1 MPIRFKN
8 KISNIFGETDA
19 NFKFYGQQNESL
31 IKKTKRIFVTES
43 QLDMLKQH
51 LNESENN
58 YFVDTNKVLIV
69 KKFMDKMFSRGKM
82 DSISPNGYPTKT
94 NVVGMKGNDGKVIKN
109 MSFEQVLDLLEDKF
123 HYIYTDEEK
132 RSRFLKQVLDDWY
145 NKKITREGLLSK
157 NSY

>member
-1 MPIRFKN
+1 M
-8 KISNIFGETDA
+8 
-19 NFKFYGQQNESL
+19 YES
-31 IKKTKRIFVTES
+31 KKTRRIFVTES

-51 LNESENN
+51 LNENNNN
-58 YFVDTNKVLIV
+58 YFVDTTKVLIV

-94 NVVGMKGNDGKVIKN
+94 NVVGMKGNDGNVIKN

-132 RSRFLKQVLDDWY
+132 RSRFLKQVLEDWY
-145 NKKITREGLLSK
+145 NKKITREGMLSK
-157 NSY
+157 NSF